1 MRLIMS
7 GAAGRMGQCIIGL
20 IQRAEDCDLAG
31 AVEISGHLSIGT
43 DAGHLAGC
51 GEFGVLVSDVLEEG
65 INQADAVI
73 DFSLPA
79 GTMATVNVCAKHG
92 TPLVIGTTGLS
103 LTQIGELQRRV
114 HAFPCVL
121 APNMSI
127 GINVLLN
134 VLSDMAV
141 VLQKDYDIEV
151 VEAHHR
157 FKQDA
162 PSGTALGMA
171 KAIAKAQ
178 GKELD
183 VVGVYGRQGARTPG
197 EIGMQSIRAGDIVG
211 DHTVYFGGVG
221 ERIEITHRAQ
231 SRETFAHGAIQ
242 AARWVSTQ
250 SPGLYDMQDVLGL
263 KKKK

>member
-1 MRLIMS
+1 MRLVMS

-20 IQRAEDCDLAG
+20 IQRADDCELSG
-31 AVEISGHLSIGT
+31 AVESPGHPALGQ
-43 DAGHLAGC
+43 DAGTLAGC
-51 GEFGVLVSDVLEEG
+51 GMLNLGVSDSLANV
-65 INQADAVI
+65 IDQADAVI

-79 GTMATVNVCAKHG
+79 GTMSNIKVCAEHG

-103 LTQIGELQRRV
+103 SAQTVELQQSART
-114 HAFPCVL
+114 FPCVL

-134 VLSDMAV
+134 VLAEVAV
-141 VLQKDYDIEV
+141 VLQKDYDVEI

-157 FKQDA
+157 FKKDV

-178 GKELD
+178 GKNLD
-183 VVGVYGRQGARTPG
+183 VMGVYGRQGERQPG

-211 DHTVYFGGVG
+211 DHTVYFAGVG

-250 SPGLYDMQDVLGL
+250 STGLYDMQDVLGL
-263 KKKK
+263 KKQA

>member
-20 IQRAEDCDLAG
+20 IQRAEDCELAG
-31 AVEISGHLSIGT
+31 AIEIPGHPAIGS
-43 DAGHLAGC
+43 DAGTLAGC
-51 GEFGVLVSDVLEEG
+51 GVVDVAVSDALGNV
-65 INQADAVI
+65 IDQADAVI

-79 GTMATVNVCAKHG
+79 GTMLNAKICAKHA
-92 TPLVIGTTGLS
+92 TPLVIGTTGFS
-103 LTQIGELQRRV
+103 STQIDELQQLVRT
-114 HAFPCVL
+114 FPCVL

-134 VLSDMAV
+134 VLADMAV
-141 VLQKDYDIEV
+141 VFQKDYDIEV

-162 PSGTALGMA
+162 PSGTALAMA

-178 GKELD
+178 GKD
-183 VVGVYGRQGARTPG
+183 FDQVGIYGRQGERKPG

-231 SRETFAHGAIQ
+231 SRETFAYGAIQ

-263 KKKK
+263 KKD

>member
-20 IQRAEDCDLAG
+20 IQRAEDCELAG
-31 AVEISGHLSIGT
+31 AVEISGHPAVGL
-43 DAGHLAGC
+43 DAGTFAGY
-51 GEFGVLVSDVLEEG
+51 GVVGVEVSDVLEKVVD
-65 INQADAVI
+65 QADAVI
-73 DFSLPA
+73 DFSLPS
-79 GTMATVNVCAKHG
+79 GTMENAKICAKHS
-92 TPLVIGTTGLS
+92 TPLVIGTTGIS
-103 LTQIGELQRRV
+103 SIQADALQQLVRT
-114 HAFPCVL
+114 FPCVL

-134 VLSDMAV
+134 VLADMAV
-141 VLQKDYDIEV
+141 VLQKDYDVEV

-171 KAIAKAQ
+171 KEIARAQ
-178 GKELD
+178 GKD
-183 VVGVYGRQGARTPG
+183 FDMMGIYGRQGERKPG

-231 SRETFAHGAIQ
+231 SREPFAYGAIQ
-242 AARWVSTQ
+242 AARWVSAQ
-250 SPGLYDMQDVLGL
+250 PPGLYDMQDVLGL
-263 KKKK
+263 KKD

>member
-7 GAAGRMGQCIIGL
+7 GAAGRMGRCIIGL

-31 AVEISGHLSIGT
+31 AVEISGHFSIGT
-43 DAGHLAGC
+43 DAGRLAGC

-103 LTQIGELQRRV
+103 LTQIGELQRCV

-183 VVGVYGRQGARTPG
+183 VVGVYGRQGERTPG

>member
-1 MRLIMS
+1 
-7 GAAGRMGQCIIGL
+7 MGQCIIGL
-20 IQRAEDCDLAG
+20 IQRAEDCELVG
-31 AVEISGHLSIGT
+31 AVEIPGHSVIGL
-43 DAGHLAGC
+43 DAGSLSGC
-51 GEFGVLVSDVLEEG
+51 GEIGVNVSDALENVIE
-65 INQADAVI
+65 QADVVI

-79 GTMATVNVCAKHG
+79 GTMSNVKTCAKYA

-103 LTQIGELQRRV
+103 SAQIDEVKQCV
-114 HAFPCVL
+114 CSFPCVL

-134 VLSDMAV
+134 VLSEMAG
-141 VLQKDYDIEV
+141 VLEKDYDIEI
-151 VEAHHR
+151 VEAHHQ

-162 PSGTALGMA
+162 PSGTALGIA
-171 KAIAKAQ
+171 RAIVKAQ
-178 GKELD
+178 GKD
-183 VVGVYGRQGARTPG
+183 FDSVVKYGRQGERKPG

-231 SRETFAHGAIQ
+231 SRETFAHGAIE

-263 KKKK
+263 KKE

>member
-20 IQRAEDCDLAG
+20 IQRAEDCELIG
-31 AVEISGHLSIGT
+31 AVEIPGHPAVGK
-43 DAGHLAGC
+43 DAGSLSGC
-51 GEFGVLVSDVLEEG
+51 GAVGVDVSDALENV
-65 INQADAVI
+65 IDPADAVI

-79 GTMATVNVCAKHG
+79 GTMSNAKICAEHA

-103 LTQIGELQRRV
+103 PAQTDDLRHLVRS
-114 HAFPCVL
+114 FPCVL

-134 VLSDMAV
+134 VLAEMAV
-141 VLQKDYDIEV
+141 VLEKDYDIEI

-162 PSGTALGMA
+162 PSGTALAMA
-171 KAIAKAQ
+171 KTIAKAQ
-178 GKELD
+178 GRD
-183 VVGVYGRQGARTPG
+183 FDQVGIYGRQGERKPG

-231 SRETFAHGAIQ
+231 SRETFAYGAIQ

-263 KKKK
+263 KNA

>member
-20 IQRAEDCDLAG
+20 IQRAEDCELTG
-31 AVEISGHLSIGT
+31 AVEIHGHPAVGK
-43 DAGHLAGC
+43 DAGTLAGC
-51 GEFGVLVSDVLEEG
+51 GTLGINVSDTLENV
-65 INQADAVI
+65 IDQADAVI

-79 GTMATVNVCAKHG
+79 GTMSNAKICAEHA

-103 LTQIGELQRRV
+103 STQTDELRQCVRS
-114 HAFPCVL
+114 FPCVL

-134 VLSDMAV
+134 VLAEMAV
-141 VLQKDYDIEV
+141 VLEKDYDIEV

-162 PSGTALGMA
+162 PSGTALAMA
-171 KAIAKAQ
+171 KTIAKAQ
-178 GKELD
+178 GKDFDE
-183 VVGVYGRQGARTPG
+183 VGIYGRQGDRKPG

-231 SRETFAHGAIQ
+231 SRETFAYGAIQ

-250 SPGLYDMQDVLGL
+250 SSGLYDMQDVLEL
-263 KKKK
+263 KKG